1 MRRTRSG
8 GKPAYALSSSQQ
20 ETVETQHSVV
30 DGDATHAMRLSS
42 KERWGGISSRYG
54 WECLGRVRRRWLS
67 DIGVFRS
74 TRASRKAPVRS
85 AGIVLEPD
93 DDDSQILPCA
103 SSPSAV
109 EIFMHDLPFKSW
121 TKKCKRSRTARR
133 MMKRGCHTPQ
143 WKFASIPRGPIVERR
158 EAQQTRV

>member
-74 TRASRKAPVRS
+74 TRASRKAPVCS
-85 AGIVLEPD
+85 AGGIVLEPD
-93 DDDSQILPCA
+93 DDGSQITGLSGVREPAERPRCVPQVSFLNPTMMTPR
-103 SSPSAV
+103 SSLATHPRVPWKYSCMTFHSRV
-109 EIFMHDLPFKSW
+109 EQKN
-121 TKKCKRSRTARR
+121 
-133 MMKRGCHTPQ
+133 
-143 WKFASIPRGPIVERR
+143 VNVR
-158 EAQQTRV
+158 EQHAA